1 MVGAVSAAGR
11 GWRAILMGAL
21 AAVLAVA
28 PVSPAAAGP
37 HPRVVSINM
46 CTDQLVLAL
55 ADPDQI
61 LGLSAYARD
70 PLLSFAAAEA
80 ANYPS
85 LSGGAEEVLVL
96 QPDLVLA
103 GRYTRTVT
111 RGFLK
116 AKGIA
121 LAEFDVARSI
131 AEATAQIRRAGEL
144 LGQEARAEAAIAAI
158 DAAVA
163 RAKVTRAKLT
173 PAEAAPRR
181 RLSVLPLQ
189 RRGWV
194 AGGRTLTTDLL
205 ETLGL
210 ANAGAAFAA
219 TGGFVPLERIVVQRP
234 DALLLT
240 REAVEAE
247 DQGSALLA
255 HPALADL
262 YPPERRIYLPERLTV
277 CGGPMLAE
285 AIDRLAAEAERLGR

>member
-1 MVGAVSAAGR
+1 MAAAAVAWVAP
-11 GWRAILMGAL
+11 AL
-21 AAVLAVA
+21 AEA
-28 PVSPAAAGP
+28 

-61 LGLSAYARD
+61 LALSVYARD
-70 PLLSFAAAEA
+70 PMLSFGAAAA

-85 LSGGAEEVLVL
+85 LSGVAEEVLVL
-96 QPDLVLA
+96 QPDLVLS
-103 GRYTRTVT
+103 GRYTRQTT

-116 AKGIA
+116 AKGVA
-121 LAEFDVARSI
+121 LAEFDIARSI
-131 AEATAQIRRAGEL
+131 ADATAQIRRAGEL
-144 LGQEARAEAAIAAI
+144 LGQPARADAAVAAI

-163 RAKVTRAKLT
+163 RAKARQHA
-173 PAEAAPRR
+173 

-194 AGGRTLTTDLL
+194 AGRTLTTDLL
-205 ETLGL
+205 DVLGL
-210 ANAGAAFAA
+210 TNAGAAFAA
-219 TGGFVPLERIVVQRP
+219 TGGFVPLEKIIAHRP

-240 REAVEAE
+240 RELAAAE
-247 DQGSALLA
+247 DQGSALLV
-255 HPALADL
+255 HPALVKL
-262 YPPERRIYLPERLTV
+262 YPPGRRIYLPERLTV

>member
-1 MVGAVSAAGR
+1 
-11 GWRAILMGAL
+11 
-21 AAVLAVA
+21 
-28 PVSPAAAGP
+28 
-37 HPRVVSINM
+37 M

-96 QPDLVLA
+96 QPDLVLS

-131 AEATAQIRRAGEL
+131 ADATGADPPGRRAARP
-144 LGQEARAEAAIAAI
+144 EARAEAAIAAI

-163 RAKVTRAKLT
+163 RAKLTR
-173 PAEAAPRR
+173 AEAAPHR

-194 AGGRTLTTDLL
+194 AGGRTLATDLL

-219 TGGFVPLERIVVQRP
+219 TGGFVPLEKIVVQRP

-255 HPALADL
+255 HPALETL

-285 AIDRLAAEAERLGR
+285 AIDRLAVELDRLGRLAKQAE

>member
-1 MVGAVSAAGR
+1 LS
-11 GWRAILMGAL
+11 ILAAL
-21 AAVLAVA
+21 AVGLGACGSALAE
-28 PVSPAAAGP
+28 P

-61 LGLSAYARD
+61 LGLSVYSRD
-70 PLLSFAAAEA
+70 PVLSYGAAEA
-80 ANYPS
+80 ANYPR
-85 LSGGAEEVLVL
+85 LSGSAEEVLTL
-96 QPDLVLA
+96 EPDLVLS
-103 GRYTRTVT
+103 GRYTRSAT

-116 AKGIA
+116 AKAVA

-131 AEATAQIRRAGEL
+131 ADAKAQVRRAGEL
-144 LGQEARAEAAIAAI
+144 LGQTARAEAAIAAI
-158 DAAVA
+158 DAAVERA
-163 RAKVTRAKLT
+163 RAVPRA
-173 PAEAAPRR
+173 

-205 ETLGL
+205 DTLGL

-219 TGGFVPLERIVVQRP
+219 TGGYVPLEKIIAQRP

-240 REAVEAE
+240 REPASAE
-247 DQGSALLA
+247 DQGTALLA
-255 HPALADL
+255 HPALAAL
-262 YPPERRIYLPERLTV
+262 YPPARRIYLPERLTV

-285 AIDRLAAEAERLGR
+285 AIDRLAAEAGRLGR

>member
-1 MVGAVSAAGR
+1 M
-11 GWRAILMGAL
+11 LAL
-21 AAVLAVA
+21 AAVLSSAWIA
-28 PVSPAAAGP
+28 PAAAGP

-70 PLLSFAAAEA
+70 PLLSFAAAAA

-116 AKGIA
+116 AKGIP

-131 AEATAQIRRAGEL
+131 ADATAQIRRAGEL
-144 LGQEARAEAAIAAI
+144 LGQQARAEAAIAAI

-163 RAKVTRAKLT
+163 RA
-173 PAEAAPRR
+173 EAAPYR

-219 TGGFVPLERIVVQRP
+219 TGGLVPLERIVVQRP

-240 REAVEAE
+240 REAVAAE

-255 HPALADL
+255 HPALVAL

-285 AIDRLAAEAERLGR
+285 AIDRLAAEVDRLGRLAK